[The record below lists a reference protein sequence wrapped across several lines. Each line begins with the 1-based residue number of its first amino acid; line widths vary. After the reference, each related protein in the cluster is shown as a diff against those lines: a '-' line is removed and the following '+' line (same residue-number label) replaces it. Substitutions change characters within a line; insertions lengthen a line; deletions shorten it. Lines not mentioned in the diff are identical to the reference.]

1 LPPGPLRG
9 SRRSLDQPRRKRL
22 RRGLA
27 GGFSLIWPL
36 RLRDSGRIRYI
47 RGLQARSARSKTA
60 RGGRAMTTS
69 RRKERMFGKRF
80 ITTALLAAGLGF
92 AANGS
97 AAEQTFITIGTG
109 GVTGVYYP
117 TGGAICRLVNK
128 GRKEHG
134 IRCSVESTGGSV
146 YNLNTIRAGELDMG
160 VAQSDWQYHA
170 YNGTSKFADSG
181 PNKELRAVFSVH
193 AEPFTVVAR
202 KDSGIKNFAD
212 LKGKRVNVGNPGS
225 GQRGTM
231 EVLMEAKG
239 WTMDDFSLVSELK
252 AAEQSQALCDNKI
265 DAMIYTVGHPNGSI
279 KEAATSC
286 ETVLVSVTGPEVEK
300 LIAEHPYYRH
310 AVIPGGM
317 YAGSPEDTHTFGV
330 GATFVSSTNTPADTV
345 YQVVKAVFENFD
357 DFRRLHPAFG
367 NLQKED
373 MVREGLS
380 APLHDGA
387 ARYYKEAGLM

>member
-1 LPPGPLRG
+1 MLSKGTFFGAATLVAT
-9 SRRSLDQPRRKRL
+9 L
-22 RRGLA
+22 GLGA
-27 GGFSLIWPL
+27 
-36 RLRDSGRIRYI
+36 
-47 RGLQARSARSKTA
+47 A
-60 RGGRAMTTS
+60 
-69 RRKERMFGKRF
+69 
-80 ITTALLAAGLGF
+80 TTA
-92 AANGS
+92 S
-97 AAEQTFITIGTG
+97 ADSFITIGTG

-170 YNGTSKFADSG
+170 YNGTSKFEEQG
-181 PNKELRAVFSVH
+181 PNKDLRAVFSVH

-202 KDSGIKNFAD
+202 RDSGIKTFDD
-212 LKGKRVNVGNPGS
+212 LKGKRVNIGNPGS

-231 EVLMEAKG
+231 EVVMAAKG
-239 WTMDDFSLVSELK
+239 WTTDDFSLVSELK
-252 AAEQSQALCDNKI
+252 PAEQSQALCDNKI

-279 KEAATSC
+279 KEATTSC
-286 ETVLVSVTGPEVEK
+286 DTVLVDVDGPVIEK
-300 LIAEHPYYRH
+300 LVADNDYYRM

-317 YAGSPEDTHTFGV
+317 YTGSPDDTKTFGV
-330 GATFVSSTNTPADTV
+330 GATFVSSTNTPSDTV

-357 DFRRLHPAFG
+357 DFRKLHPAVAD
-367 NLQKED
+367 LQKEEMIKD
-373 MVREGLS
+373 GLS

-387 ARYYKEAGLM
+387 AKYYKEAGLM